1 MTNKLYVA
9 GVGPGTNEFVLPIV
23 RNLVA
28 QSEVIIGGQRNLELF
43 AVEDKETIV
52 IKNNLDEICSYIAG
66 HLQQKKIIV
75 LASGDPGIYGIAAY
89 LQKKLPGIE
98 MEIIPGVSSLQY
110 LCAKLK
116 ISWEDIYITS
126 LHGRK
131 INNLASVISKNQKT
145 AVFTGDGFQ
154 AQDVCRLLLKE
165 GLDEVT
171 VAVGENLS
179 YAKERISS
187 GKPYELAK
195 MEFDALS
202 LMIILNENFGQE
214 IRKWEYRTPG
224 IPDERFIRGKVPLT
238 KEEIRTVALSKLRL
252 KEDSIVCDIGAGT
265 GSIAIESALLCPQGL
280 VYAVEKNREAID
292 LIQKNMRN
300 FGVQNLKII
309 AGEAPL
315 ALQGLEDV
323 DRVFIGGSGGAM
335 AEIIAWAA
343 NLKKDVK
350 VAVNAITI
358 ETLAAALD
366 SLQKKNFKKI
376 ELAQLFVAKGKKVA
390 DKNLMEALNPV
401 YIISAEKAEAGRL

>member
-1 MTNKLYVA
+1 MNNKLYVA
-9 GVGPGTNEFVLPIV
+9 GVGPGANEFVLPIV
-23 RNLVA
+23 RNLVD

-43 AVEDKETIV
+43 AVEGKETVV
-52 IKNNLDEICSYIAG
+52 IKNNLDEICSYIAA

-75 LASGDPGIYGIAAY
+75 LASGDPGIYGIASY

-131 INNLASVISKNQKT
+131 INNLASIISKNQKT

-179 YAKERISS
+179 YAKERIIS

-202 LMIILNENFGQE
+202 LMIILNEAYRQVP
-214 IRKWEYRTPG
+214 KWEYRTPG
-224 IPDERFIRGKVPLT
+224 IPDERFIRGRVPLT

-252 KEDSIVCDIGAGT
+252 KEDSIICDIGAGT
-265 GSIAIESALLCPQGL
+265 GSMAIECALLCPQGS
-280 VYAVEKNREAID
+280 VYAVEKNTEAID
-292 LIQKNMRN
+292 LIQKNAHN
-300 FGVQNLKII
+300 FGMKNLKII

-323 DRVFIGGSGGAM
+323 DRVFVGGSGGAM
-335 AEIIAWAA
+335 AEILNWAA

-350 VAVNAITI
+350 VVVNAITI
-358 ETLAAALD
+358 ESLATALE
-366 SLQKKNFKKI
+366 SLKKENFKKI
-376 ELAQLFVAKGKKVA
+376 ELTQLFVAKGKKVA

-401 YIISAEKAEAGRL
+401 YIISAEKAEAGGL

>member
-1 MTNKLYVA
+1 MTHKLYIA
-9 GVGPGTNEFVLPIV
+9 GVGPGANEFVLPVV

-28 QSEVIIGGQRNLELF
+28 QSEVIISGQRNLELF
-43 AVEDKETIV
+43 AVEGKETVV
-52 IKNNLDEICSYIAG
+52 IKNNLDEICSYIAA
-66 HLQQKKIIV
+66 HLQQKKMIV
-75 LASGDPGIYGIAAY
+75 LASGDPGIYGIASY
-89 LQKKLPGIE
+89 LQKKLQGIE

-131 INNLASVISKNQKT
+131 INNLASIVSKNQKT

-154 AQDVCRLLLKE
+154 AQDVCRLLLRE

-179 YAKERISS
+179 YAKERIIS

-195 MEFDALS
+195 MEFDPLS
-202 LMIILNENFGQE
+202 LMIILNEAYGQVP
-214 IRKWEYRTPG
+214 KWEYRTPG
-224 IPDERFIRGKVPLT
+224 IPDERFIRGRVPLT
-238 KEEIRTVALSKLRL
+238 KEEIRTVVLSKLRL

-265 GSIAIESALLCPQGL
+265 GSVAIECALLCPQGL
-280 VYAVEKNREAID
+280 VYAVEKNTEAID
-292 LIQKNMRN
+292 LIQKNAHN
-300 FGVQNLKII
+300 FGVKNLKII

-315 ALQGLEDV
+315 ALQGLEDI
-323 DRVFIGGSGGAM
+323 DRVFVGGSGGAM

-343 NLKKDVK
+343 NLKKDVR
-350 VAVNAITI
+350 VVVNAITI
-358 ETLAAALD
+358 ESLATALE
-366 SLQKKNFKKI
+366 SLKKENFKKI
-376 ELAQLFVAKGKKVA
+376 ELTQLFVAKGKKVA

-401 YIISAEKAEAGRL
+401 YIISAEKAEAGGL